1 MMHVDPAQLPCM
13 WPHTPDVSSRLA
25 VSSVFKQEIEQQ
37 QGLNGRPTICMDVED
52 DQVPAASALVRFV
65 YTGGCMYAALLCCIS
80 LPCSRY
86 SATSDLKR
94 PVAGSYW

>member
-1 MMHVDPAQLPCM
+1 
-13 WPHTPDVSSRLA
+13 

-65 YTGGCMYAALLCCIS
+65 YTGGYTCAAMLS
-80 LPCSRY
+80 LPCSHVF
-86 SATSDLKR
+86 ATNGL
-94 PVAGSYW
+94 